1 VLLQA
6 ESDTN
11 DNNDEDE
18 PLLDDDRRS
27 DIEMG
32 MISNPTPPHSPSGD
46 DSGSGKSPERLYPTA
61 PTDDITSSDGAST
74 ASAHST
80 EVW

>member
-6 ESDTN
+6 ESDAN
-11 DNNDEDE
+11 DNNDEEDD
-18 PLLDDDRRS
+18 PLLDDDRHS

-32 MISNPTPPHSPSGD
+32 MISKPTPPQNPSGD

-61 PTDDITSSDGAST
+61 PTDDFTSSDGAST

-80 EVW
+80 EV

>member
-1 VLLQA
+1 MLLQA
-6 ESDTN
+6 ESDAN
-11 DNNDEDE
+11 DNNDEDD
-18 PLLDDDRRS
+18 PLLDDEKPS

-32 MISNPTPPHSPSGD
+32 VMSKSTPPHSPSGD

-61 PTDDITSSDGAST
+61 PTDDITSSDGST

-80 EVW
+80 EV